1 MVNGMDLKVSKQK
14 KRKNSSCNEILF
26 DIVLYA
32 CIGLLCIAML
42 YPFIYMVSV
51 SLSSREMVEYV
62 VLFPKGFNINAYRY
76 VFSYK
81 YTVTG
86 YANTFLYTTIGTAV
100 SLVLTLLVAYPLS
113 KEWLPGRKIMV
124 FFVLV
129 TMYFSGGLI
138 PEYIINRN
146 LLGLYNNL
154 WVMVLPGALN
164 TYFAMIAISFL
175 HQLPSNVDE
184 AARIDGAGEVQVF
197 LKITLPLLL
206 PIIVTLALFYA
217 VGIWNSWLQGFI
229 YLSDESKYPLQ
240 LILKNLMSSFNIDT
254 GNISIDVPGGQ
265 VDPTAFSYAMTVAI
279 ILPIIYIYPFLQK
292 YFEKG
297 LLVGSLKG

>member
-1 MVNGMDLKVSKQK
+1 MVRKTSEQSAE
-14 KRKNSSCNEILF
+14 KRKNGKRAEIIS
-26 DIVLYA
+26 DIVLYSLVA
-32 CIGLLCIAML
+32 LICIIML
-42 YPFIYMVSV
+42 YPFLYMVSV
-51 SLSSREMVEYV
+51 SLSAREQIEDV
-62 VLFPKGFNINAYRY
+62 VLFPKGWNIQAYRY

-81 YTVTG
+81 YTWTG
-86 YANTFLYTTIGTAV
+86 YLNTILYTALGTVISIA
-100 SLVLTLLVAYPLS
+100 LTLMVAYPLS
-113 KEWLPGRKIMV
+113 KSWLPGRKVMV

-146 LLGLYNNL
+146 ILHLYDNL

-164 TYFAMIAISFL
+164 TYFAMIVISFI
-175 HQLPSNVDE
+175 HQLPGDLDE
-184 AARIDGAGEVQVF
+184 AARIDGAGELQVF
-197 LKITLPLLL
+197 FYITLPLLS

-240 LILKNLMSSFNIDT
+240 LILKNLMSSFSVDT
-254 GNISIDVPGGQ
+254 GNIGIDVPGGQ

-279 ILPIIYIYPFLQK
+279 ILPIIFIYPFIQK